1 MPKSKKETK
10 KVTVIG
16 RVEFVPNLD
25 YQENCKYDK
34 NGSLY
39 CNVKFRIKNQKEL
52 DRYQI
57 AIQGPALSLVHGN
70 VQNWNGEWE
79 KDPSIM
85 LRKGDYFELT
95 ISKNSIVNNKF
106 KAADMKKALNFH
118 DFWLDDPEKITVRKT
133 SLPPGIGSK
142 TFEKDNKRPR
152 G

>member
-57 AIQGPALSLVHGN
+57 AIQGTCIVVGSWKCSKLE
-70 VQNWNGEWE
+70 WRMGER
-79 KDPSIM
+79 P
-85 LRKGDYFELT
+85 
-95 ISKNSIVNNKF
+95 
-106 KAADMKKALNFH
+106 LNHAPQRRLF
-118 DFWLDDPEKITVRKT
+118 
-133 SLPPGIGSK
+133 
-142 TFEKDNKRPR
+142 
-152 G
+152 

>member
-1 MPKSKKETK
+1 MTKETK

-16 RVEFVPNLD
+16 RIEFVPNLE
-25 YQENCKYDK
+25 YKENLRFDK
-34 NGSLY
+34 NGEPY
-39 CNVKFRIKNQKEL
+39 CNVRFRTEKQKES

-95 ISKNSIVNNKF
+95 VNKKSVVNNKF
-106 KAADMKKALNFH
+106 KADNMKKALNFH
-118 DFWLDDPEKITVRKT
+118 DFWVNDPEKILVRKA
-133 SLPPGIGSK
+133 SLPPGVGSK
-142 TFEKDNKRPR
+142 TMPKDGTHPK